1 MTAGRRKL
9 IYEDVLE
16 VMQLSADGPVDA
28 QMGRW
33 VDGFDGFYGE
43 TAEALMRQE
52 VDRLQWIN
60 RKVNS
65 RFRKVSIGF
74 AEENIKDT
82 WLGVVFKGSQD

>member
-52 VDRLQWIN
+52 VDRLQ
-60 RKVNS
+60 
-65 RFRKVSIGF
+65 
-74 AEENIKDT
+74 
-82 WLGVVFKGSQD
+82 

>member
-1 MTAGRRKL
+1 
-9 IYEDVLE
+9 
-16 VMQLSADGPVDA
+16 
-28 QMGRW
+28 
-33 VDGFDGFYGE
+33 
-43 TAEALMRQE
+43 MRQE

-60 RKVNS
+60 RKVNSS

>member
-1 MTAGRRKL
+1 MFSMTSLTSSYFLSNHRRCLAPSERSSQEMTAGRRKL

-52 VDRLQWIN
+52 VDRLQ
-60 RKVNS
+60 
-65 RFRKVSIGF
+65 
-74 AEENIKDT
+74 
-82 WLGVVFKGSQD
+82 